1 MANRWWVNG
10 RRMAGVDPVEEK
22 FSGPGSGF
30 CLKSDDLNITS
41 QINSES
47 KKQSFS
53 HDNGSNAAKA
63 DEERPAKGGAVA
75 TPRARGRPKGSKNKS
90 KAPVCGTFE
99 TLDTLKSCVFE
110 IPSGFDVRMTL
121 ETFALRHQMSVFIL
135 SGSGTVAN
143 VTLLQPAAPGRMVR
157 YPGPLGILSMSGLF
171 HHALGGTRI
180 TVILADRHGVMVAG
194 RVVGSLVASD
204 RIIVVTGIAADIPYE
219 RLNVNP
225 LEAQP
230 PGLFKSSV
238 MSAAHQPIKVITEQ
252 QEHFQPPGLFKLSAM
267 SAAQQ
272 PIKIMTEQQEVSLM
286 SIDNVSPNLLNLGT
300 QPQYP
305 SAHCKSDG
313 ERHF

>member
-1 MANRWWVNG
+1 VA
-10 RRMAGVDPVEEK
+10 
-22 FSGPGSGF
+22 
-30 CLKSDDLNITS
+30 KS
-41 QINSES
+41 
-47 KKQSFS
+47 
-53 HDNGSNAAKA
+53 
-63 DEERPAKGGAVA
+63 GAVA
-75 TPRARGRPKGSKNKS
+75 TPRARGRPKGSKNKF
-90 KAPVCGTFE
+90 KAHVCETFE

-121 ETFALRHQMSVFIL
+121 ETFALRHQMGVLIL

-143 VTLLQPAAPGRMVR
+143 VTLLQPATPGRMVR
-157 YPGPLGILSMSGLF
+157 YPEPLGILSMSRLF

-204 RIIVVTGIAADIPYE
+204 RIIVVTGIEADIPYE

-230 PGLFKSSV
+230 GGLFKFKLSV
-238 MSAAHQPIKVITEQ
+238 MSAAHQPINIITEQ
-252 QEHFQPPGLFKLSAM
+252 QPYERLNVNPLEAQSRGLFKLSVMFAAHQPIKIITEQSEDFQPPGLFKSSAM

-272 PIKIMTEQQEVSLM
+272 PIKIMTEWQEVSLM